1 MLKEKHWKTVYIHL
15 KNNTLQFS
23 SRRKVAYLDMLR
35 AQKENN
41 KALNYF
47 PCRSFLF
54 KNLNNFVMVLT
65 FYQGIQLKKL
75 TNTRK

>member
-41 KALNYF
+41 GVKRECDVNSTF
-47 PCRSFLF
+47 STTSTITI
-54 KNLNNFVMVLT
+54 VM
-65 FYQGIQLKKL
+65 ISPSP
-75 TNTRK
+75 